1 MVRLLLNGTPVD
13 APEGATL
20 LQALRAH
27 GLNVPTLC
35 HDARMQPASAC
46 RLCEVEVEG
55 QERPVCACATPVA
68 EGLSVRTHGE
78 ALEDY
83 RKGLVEML
91 ARRYPAEIPA
101 LDPDHPFHRL
111 LLHYQVPATGPWVPS
126 KLDESHP
133 YLRLDMNRCVDCYRC
148 VHICEEVQGHSIWK
162 VVGRGA
168 EAHVEP
174 GDAGR
179 LLDSPC
185 VSCGACADTC
195 PTGAIQ
201 DWARYRHGTP
211 LTWTRS
217 VCSYCGTGCEL
228 EIGSISDRLVDIR
241 PAKDAP
247 VNRGH
252 LCVKGR
258 FGLGF
263 NEADDRVTSPM
274 IRRGGEW
281 EAVSWDEA
289 LDEAAALLL
298 RVKEQHGPTAIGVL
312 GSSRGT
318 NEEAFLTQKLAR
330 VGLGTGNV
338 DCCARVCHAPSAAGL
353 GLALGTG
360 AATNS
365 FADIDRAGLVMVVGA
380 NPTENHPIVGLR
392 IKHRALKGMPLIVID
407 PRRTELAELATVH
420 LRPRPGTNIPLFQ
433 ALAHVIVNEG
443 IFDAAFVGART
454 EGFDAYKASLQ
465 EWTPE
470 RAAETCG
477 VNAED
482 IRRAARLYATT
493 APAYMCNGL
502 GVTEQVQGS
511 DGILAL
517 VHLAL
522 LTGNLGKPGSG
533 VNPLRGQNNV
543 QGCAQMGCEPKRL
556 TGYQPYDQVI
566 AKHEAMWGP
575 LPPPGLDLLEMLDA
589 AGEGKLRAMLVFGYD
604 LYLTTANAHRNAAAL
619 AQLEGMVVVDLFMTE
634 TAKAFGTV
642 FLPAAS
648 TFEKEGT
655 FMNGERRVQ
664 RVRAAIAPRG
674 QSRSDL
680 DILLELAKRLGV
692 GDQFQYHSPE
702 DVWNE
707 VRKLWTAVAGVAYHR
722 LEHPGGLQWPC
733 PDELHPGTAILHTK
747 TFPVG
752 DRAQFRPIAFRP
764 SAEETDTAFPLILNT
779 GRSLQHFNA
788 GTMTV
793 RTENTKLTRDDV
805 LELNPVDAVALG
817 ILDDELVTVESR
829 HGAFEAH
836 AHLTERVRPGE
847 PFGIFH
853 SAKAFVNKAMG
864 PGRDPKTH
872 TPEFKRTAV
881 RISKAARG

>member
-1 MVRLLLNGTPVD
+1 MVRILLNGTPVD

-20 LQALRAH
+20 LEALRSH

-35 HDARMQPASAC
+35 HDARMKPASAC

-55 QERPVCACATPVA
+55 QDKVVCACATPVA
-68 EGLSVRTHGE
+68 EGLAIRTHGE
-78 ALEDY
+78 ALEGY
-83 RKGLVEML
+83 RKGVVEML
-91 ARRYPAEIPA
+91 ARRYPADIPA
-101 LDPDHPFHRL
+101 LDPEHAFHRL
-111 LLHYQVPATGPWVPS
+111 LGHYQVPATGVWDPAR
-126 KLDESHP
+126 LDESHP

-148 VHICEEVQGHSIWK
+148 VHICEEVQGSSIWK

-168 EAHVEP
+168 DAHVEP
-174 GDAGR
+174 GEAGR
-179 LLDSPC
+179 LKDSPC
-185 VSCGACADTC
+185 LSCGACASTC

-201 DWARYRHGTP
+201 DWALYRHGHP
-211 LTWTRS
+211 VSWTRTI
-217 VCSYCGTGCEL
+217 CSYCGTGCEL
-228 EIGSISDRLVDIR
+228 EVGTVNDRLVDIR
-241 PAKDAP
+241 PSKASP
-247 VNRGH
+247 VNEGH

-263 NEADDRVTSPM
+263 NDAEDRITVPM
-274 IRRGGEW
+274 VRRGGQW

-289 LDEAAALLL
+289 LDAAADLLS
-298 RVKEQHGPTAIGVL
+298 RVKEAHGPAAIGVL

-330 VGLGTGNV
+330 VALGTGNV

-365 FADIDRAGLVMVVGA
+365 FADVDQAGLVMVVGA

-392 IKHRALKGMPLIVID
+392 IKHRALAGMPLIVID
-407 PRRTELAELATVH
+407 PRRTELAALATVH
-420 LRPRPGTNIPLFQ
+420 LAPRPGTNIPLFL
-433 ALAHVIVNEG
+433 ALAHVIVTEG
-443 IFDAAFVGART
+443 LEDAAFVAART
-454 EGFDAYKASLQ
+454 EGFAAYRESLL

-470 RAAETCG
+470 RAAEACG
-477 VNAED
+477 VAAED
-482 IRRAARLYATT
+482 IRKAARLYATT

-502 GVTEQVQGS
+502 GVTEQAQGS

-556 TGYQPYDQVI
+556 TGYQPYDQVV
-566 AKHEAMWGP
+566 AKHEALWGP

-589 AGEGKLRAMLVFGYD
+589 AAEGRLKAMLVFGYD
-604 LYLTTANAHRNAAAL
+604 LYMSTAHAHGTARAL

-634 TAKAFGTV
+634 TARAFGTV

-648 TFEKEGT
+648 PFEKGGT

-664 RVRAAIAPRG
+664 KVRATVAPRG

-680 DILLELAKRLGV
+680 DILLALAQRLGA
-692 GDQFQYHSPE
+692 GDAFRYHDAE
-702 DVWNE
+702 EVWNE
-707 VRKLWTAVAGVAYHR
+707 VRKLWPAVAGVAYHR
-722 LEHPGGLQWPC
+722 LDRSGGLQWPC
-733 PDELHPGTAILHTK
+733 PDELHPGTAILHK
-747 TFPVG
+747 EGFPVG
-752 DRAQFRPIAFRP
+752 PKAQLRPLTWTP
-764 SAEETDTAFPLILNT
+764 SREVPDADFPFILNT

-793 RTENTKLTRDDV
+793 RTENTRLTRDDL
-805 LELNPVDAVALG
+805 LEVNPADAEALG
-817 ILDDELVTVESR
+817 LLEDEEVTVESR
-829 HGAFEAH
+829 HGRFQAH
-836 AHLTERVRPGE
+836 VHLTDRVRPGE

-853 SAKAFVNKAMG
+853 NAKAMLNHATG

-881 RISKAARG
+881 RILKTVGV